1 MVMTNIPSGVPQPKN
16 MYGLGGGDINS
27 FRGIK
32 VLLVYGEGGGMGP
45 LCTVM
50 NYTYHQMLLGNVSI
64 TVKNS

>member
-32 VLLVYGEGGGMGP
+32 VLLVYGEGGWDHS
-45 LCTVM
+45 V
-50 NYTYHQMLLGNVSI
+50 LL
-64 TVKNS
+64 

>member
-32 VLLVYGEGGGMGP
+32 VLLVYGEEGGDGTTLHCYELYIP
-45 LCTVM
+45 S
-50 NYTYHQMLLGNVSI
+50 NAPW
-64 TVKNS
+64 